1 MYNYITIKTNKNMT
15 KEQMIKS
22 LQEIDNAEKLLM
34 RSLDDWEEDY
44 ISNKGYDSFVKE
56 KLGMDGDDVE
66 TLTKIRKAVSNYCT
80 KAIDSSTSK
89 LRLGANFMDND
100 IDEADYED
108 RNRDNLILECV
119 DKKTSQ
125 RAIDTLQTIVNCLHD
140 GIDNLDAYYRSKGW
154 YPETL
159 KNDFVLDESQFNDMV
174 NIEKAADDCKEENTE
189 ENTSDSLFP
198 ESFKPWLKYITG
210 NEVTKIIDKYEDSP
224 SDISEKETL
233 EKIMDEI
240 KKCVIVKLAN
250 DLLNHKFGEIEDKE
264 IRDEVINEM
273 CIIGKHKYISSVN
286 GPIIRVY
293 DRRF

>member
-22 LQEIDNAEKLLM
+22 LQEIDKAEKLLM

-80 KAIDSSTSK
+80 KAIDSSTAK
-89 LRLGANFMDND
+89 LRLGANFMEND
-100 IDEADYED
+100 IDEASYED
-108 RNRDNLILECV
+108 RNMDDLVLECI

-140 GIDNLDAYYRSKGW
+140 GIDNLDSEYTGNGW
-154 YPETL
+154 KEGTL

-174 NIEKAADDCKEENTE
+174 NIENAVDDCKVDSSEESAS
-189 ENTSDSLFP
+189 SDFFP
-198 ESFKPWLKYITG
+198 ESFKPWLKYITTDKVLRIINACETKNPNAINKVIMKEAMGRIKDIVVDKLVSAIMLSDGGIIEDDEVRDAVVKYIERYYRCSFNVIG
-210 NEVTKIIDKYEDSP
+210 NE
-224 SDISEKETL
+224 
-233 EKIMDEI
+233 I
-240 KKCVIVKLAN
+240 KVSYAQ
-250 DLLNHKFGEIEDKE
+250 
-264 IRDEVINEM
+264 
-273 CIIGKHKYISSVN
+273 
-286 GPIIRVY
+286 
-293 DRRF
+293 